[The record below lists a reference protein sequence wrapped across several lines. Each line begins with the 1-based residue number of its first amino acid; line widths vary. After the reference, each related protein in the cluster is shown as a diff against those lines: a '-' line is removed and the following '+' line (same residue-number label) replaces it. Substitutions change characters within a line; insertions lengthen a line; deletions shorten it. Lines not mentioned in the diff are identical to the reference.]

1 MQTENLISIVI
12 PAYNVSKYLRQCLSS
27 ILHQSAKNYQIIIVN
42 DGSTDDT
49 GKICEEY
56 QKNNSIKYIRR
67 TKVLEQPAIQ
77 DLHMLIRRMYASLT
91 VMIGRISDL

>member
-56 QKNNSIKYIRR
+56 QKNRR